1 MLFLLNL
8 LIQIPSF
15 YYFSNR
21 LKEVELGTIYNSLCH
36 STLASLLSIYYLL
49 NPQEH
54 IYQIISNY
62 SQVYLLLDLIAI
74 YYFPELKKY
83 KKIYTIHH
91 GLFLIGYIQVSNNI
105 YKYILCKLL
114 LSEISVV
121 FFDLRFI
128 SKIYNYGYLDE
139 LENITY
145 VNFFLFR
152 IVNMTL
158 LLYKDYRVLEKIYAN
173 YTLLPMYFLQIY
185 WFYNMTLK
193 MLGYSIKNE

>member
-1 MLFLLNL
+1 MLFIFNL

-36 STLASLLSIYYLL
+36 SMLVSSLSVYYLL
-49 NPQEH
+49 NPQEY

-62 SQVYLLLDLIAI
+62 SQVYLTLDLIAI

-91 GLFLIGYIQVSNNI
+91 SLCLIGYIQVCNDI

-114 LSEISVV
+114 LSEISVI

-128 SKIYNYGYLDE
+128 SKIYNYGYVDE

-145 VNFFLFR
+145 INFFIFR
-152 IVNMTL
+152 VVNMTL
-158 LLYKDYRVLEKIYAN
+158 LFYNDYIVLAKIYAN
-173 YTLLPMYFLQIY
+173 YTLLPIYILQLY

-193 MLGYSIKNE
+193 MLGN